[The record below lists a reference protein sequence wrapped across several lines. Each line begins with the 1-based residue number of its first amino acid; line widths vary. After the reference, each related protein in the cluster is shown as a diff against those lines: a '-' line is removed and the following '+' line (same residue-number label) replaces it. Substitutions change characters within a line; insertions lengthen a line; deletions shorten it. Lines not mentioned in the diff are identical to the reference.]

1 MRRSSRAQCE
11 RVGTTWPRLRP
22 LLRQRSH
29 VMRRIE
35 SASTLEDW
43 IRFRLALSSTN
54 EAGSFLTHRKVAV
67 ATAACFPRLP
77 VLPAEMSHSPYTVLL
92 PSRRDN
98 PIKAQ
103 GETRRVSRALSLPWV
118 RGHLSAESQRDG
130 PNPRRIVR
138 PIPVHDGGRVHG
150 THPERS
156 FVDDVVA
163 GSGCT
168 SRVGH
173 EDRRC
178 ATTVA
183 GSSWKTQCGHRSA
196 PMIVAYST
204 RPV

>member
-1 MRRSSRAQCE
+1 MHSAHNSVVEPVEETRQTHLSHKGLLLPGSDGPILVASVSARSN
-11 RVGTTWPRLRP
+11 VLNMPRLGWQVNSETGGFAELRRYSP
-22 LLRQRSH
+22 FLLS
-29 VMRRIE
+29 
-35 SASTLEDW
+35 
-43 IRFRLALSSTN
+43 
-54 EAGSFLTHRKVAV
+54 
-67 ATAACFPRLP
+67 
-77 VLPAEMSHSPYTVLL
+77 
-92 PSRRDN
+92 SRRDN
-98 PIKAQ
+98 TIEAQ

-138 PIPVHDGGRVHG
+138 PIPIHDSGRVHG

-178 ATTVA
+178 AATVA
-183 GSSWKTQCGHRSA
+183 GSSWKTQCGRRSA
-196 PMIVAYST
+196 PMILAYPT